1 MKNTGKKTYAVVCSV
16 LLILMSGGS
25 LMAQTRI
32 WTLKE
37 CIDYAL
43 QQNIQLNETRL
54 TSQTDQINYKQAKSN
69 QYPELS
75 VSSQQSWSFTNP
87 KGSSS
92 ASSGSPNT
100 VSANNVSLGTSVTL
114 FGGFQLKSLIR
125 QSKELYDASK
135 FDIEKVKNQITLSVL
150 SDYLQVIYSYK
161 AVEIAKSQI
170 SSTMTQVDMT
180 QKLVRAGSL
189 PEGNLLQIQSQLAS
203 DKGNLVNYQ
212 NQLQV
217 SKLSLMQ
224 LMRMPAVNNFEVD
237 TTGIETSPAL
247 DSTMSSHEIYDISL
261 GIMPEI
267 KSAELN
273 LQANE
278 TGIKVARSSL
288 YPRLSL
294 SAALKTGYSS
304 SSELYSYINRTEAI
318 GYLQSDPTQLVMSNV
333 STSQKEDYPV
343 GQQLGDNFGQLLGI
357 SLTIP
362 IFSNNLGKYGVEKAR
377 ISLQNSKLAQQSTKD
392 QLRMS
397 VEQANTDL
405 IAAIKNYAAAVDIL
419 KSAERSY
426 VDMSKKYNTGFASAT
441 DFIVQ
446 KNNYE
451 QSQFGL
457 NQARFNYIFKSKIVD
472 FYLGKFFNK

>member
-1 MKNTGKKTYAVVCSV
+1 MKNASKKTYALVCSV
-16 LLILMSGGS
+16 VLILMSGTS
-25 LMAQTRI
+25 LMAQNKT

-37 CIDYAL
+37 CIDYAVEK
-43 QQNIQLNETRL
+43 NIQLNETRL
-54 TSQTDQINYKQAKSN
+54 SSQADQLNYKQAKSN
-69 QYPELS
+69 QYPDLS
-75 VSSQQSWSFTNP
+75 LSSQQSWSFSNP
-87 KGSSS
+87 KSSS
-92 ASSGSPNT
+92 GTSSGSQNS
-100 VSANNVSLGTSVTL
+100 VSANNVSLGTNVML
-114 FGGFQLKSLIR
+114 FGGFQLKNEIK
-125 QSKELYDASK
+125 QYKELYDASK
-135 FDIEKVKNQITLSVL
+135 YDIEKVKNDITLSVL
-150 SDYLQVIYSYK
+150 ADYLQVIYSYK

-180 QKLVRAGSL
+180 QKLVRAGSI
-189 PEGNLLQIQSQLAS
+189 PEGNLLQIQSQLAT
-203 DKGNLVNYQ
+203 DKGTLVNYQ

-217 SKLSLMQ
+217 AKLALMQ
-224 LMRMPAVNNFEVD
+224 LMRMPAIGNFEVD
-237 TTGIETSPAL
+237 TTGVEESTVL
-247 DSTMSSHEIYDISL
+247 DSTMSSHEIYNISQ

-278 TGIKVARSSL
+278 TGIKVAKSSL

-304 SSELYSYINRTEAI
+304 SSALYSYINRTEAI
-318 GYLQSDPTQLVMSNV
+318 GYLQSDPTQMVMSNI
-333 STSQKEDYPV
+333 STAQKENYPV
-343 GQQLGDNFGQLLGI
+343 GQQLSDNFGQLVGL

-362 IFSNNLGKYGVEKAR
+362 IFSNNQGKYGVERAKIA
-377 ISLQNSKLAQQSTKD
+377 LQNAKLAQQSTKD

-405 IAAIKNYAAAVDIL
+405 IAAIKNYAAAEDIL
-419 KSAERSY
+419 KSARRSY
-426 VDMSKKYNTGFASAT
+426 TDMSKKYNTGFASAT
-441 DFIVQ
+441 DYIVQ

-451 QSQFGL
+451 QAQFGL